1 MTHAIQIT
9 LTDGRIV
16 YVEDEYG
23 TTPDLQR
30 ARMSLNDKSVGGL
43 LRKWERMIASGN
55 WPLLTNATVTAVPV
69 VISLA

>member
-9 LTDGRIV
+9 LADGQIV

-43 LRKWERMIASGN
+43 LRKWERMINDGNRPYFTGAS
-55 WPLLTNATVTAVPV
+55 VVAVPV